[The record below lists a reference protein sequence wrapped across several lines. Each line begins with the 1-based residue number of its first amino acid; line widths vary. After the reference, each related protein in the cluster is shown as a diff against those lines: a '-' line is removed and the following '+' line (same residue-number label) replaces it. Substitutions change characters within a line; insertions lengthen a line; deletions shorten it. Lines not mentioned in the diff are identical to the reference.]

1 MLIIEKGACA
11 LLDSAGVVPAVP
23 LGAEF
28 RTRQKRERVTTSSI
42 IDVSRPQPT
51 RTHRA
56 LSVFADVT
64 LAILLAL
71 AFPLVLTAIGHSLV
85 WLVRAGVA
93 VVDLF

>member
-1 MLIIEKGACA
+1 
-11 LLDSAGVVPAVP
+11 LDSAGVVPAVP

-28 RTRQKRERVTTSSI
+28 CTRQKRERVTTSSI
-42 IDVSRPQPT
+42 IDVSLPQST

-71 AFPLVLTAIGHSLV
+71 AFPLVLTAIGLSLV
-85 WLVRAGVA
+85 WLVRAAVA